1 MTVSYSRRMESSN
14 YRITH
19 HWK

>member
-1 MTVSYSRRMESSN
+1 MKVSYSRRMESSN
-14 YRITH
+14 YRITR